1 MPKRK
6 LQIVRRVKHVPVLGV
21 CELCN
26 MQFPVL
32 QPPGEQAE
40 AQAAIQQQFDAH
52 KCEREDFS
60 QAAARIVREATKE

>member
-6 LQIVRRVKHVPVLGV
+6 LRIVRRVKDVPVLGI

-26 MQFPVL
+26 MQVAVR
-32 QPPGEQAE
+32 QPPGDQAT

-60 QAAARIVREATKE
+60 QPAA